1 MGGVA
6 YDERTGAAARY
17 AGAEPLSRSA
27 FAAMTASGRV
37 SLVVALPRFALLVAQ
52 SSALE
57 RATIELSHFANGEL
71 AARLRTPV
79 EGRDCF
85 LLGTA
90 APPAVQLAQLL
101 LASDT
106 LMRHGAARVHALL
119 PYLAYARQDRAQS
132 GRSLGAA
139 WLGRLLAA
147 CCVSDVTT
155 IDIHSELARTLIGL
169 PVRSLSPAPLLAA
182 AISEPRTDAVV
193 VAPDRGAIERARAM
207 ADALE
212 LDAPVTWI
220 DKVRKPRGVVHRRV
234 VGELAPRAIV
244 VDDILDTGDTLVSC
258 CQQLRAQRVERLE
271 IAVTHGLFTGD
282 RWRALT
288 RLGVD
293 AIHVTD
299 SVPDAR
305 RYASRIVRIQS
316 ILPLIE
322 MAVVEP
328 QAGMP
333 SASTLT
339 APAAGRTPGG

>member
-1 MGGVA
+1 
-6 YDERTGAAARY
+6 
-17 AGAEPLSRSA
+17 
-27 FAAMTASGRV
+27 MTAPERV
-37 SLVVALPRFALLVAQ
+37 PLVFALPRFASLMPR
-52 SSALE
+52 SPALE
-57 RATIELSHFANGEL
+57 RAKIKLSHFANGEL
-71 AARLRTPV
+71 DARLRTPV

-85 LLGTA
+85 VLGTA
-90 APPAVQLAQLL
+90 APPALHLARLL
-101 LASDT
+101 LACDT
-106 LMRHGAARVHALL
+106 LTRHGAASVHALL
-119 PYLAYARQDRAQS
+119 PYLAYTRQDREQS
-132 GRSLGAA
+132 GCSLAAA

-147 CCVSDVTT
+147 SGISDVTT
-155 IDIHSELARTLIGL
+155 IDIHSEHARALIGL
-169 PVRSLSPAPLLAA
+169 PVRSLSPAPLFAA
-182 AISEPRTDAVV
+182 ALPELHTGAVV

-258 CQQLRAQRVERLE
+258 AQQLRAQRVDRLE